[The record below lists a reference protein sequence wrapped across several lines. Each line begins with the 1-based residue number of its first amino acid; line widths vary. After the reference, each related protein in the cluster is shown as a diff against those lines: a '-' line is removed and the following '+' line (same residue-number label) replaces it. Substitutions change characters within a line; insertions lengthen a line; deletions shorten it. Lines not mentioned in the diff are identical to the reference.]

1 VQSLPVLAVFHLHC
15 MAARASTVE
24 FWRAV
29 YGGKWSAIKSA
40 LDSGCDIDTRDET
53 AGTALIR
60 LAGWGCTGIIE
71 HLLEA
76 GADTSIVN
84 YHGMD
89 ALQRAAID
97 GHLLIVDC
105 LLNAGATVQAET
117 SACRLVMAA
126 SSQRLNA
133 FSKVGR
139 TLIATLVTH
148 RLCTLLPYL
157 NRGRYA
163 VYWLLVCVCT
173 PLSCDSCRYTSK
185 MCHF

>member
-1 VQSLPVLAVFHLHC
+1 

-117 SACRLVMAA
+117 SAYRLVMTGSSRAIKRFLESGADFNSNAGHTPLMYAA
-126 SSQRLNA
+126 ALSQQ
-133 FSKVGR
+133 
-139 TLIATLVTH
+139 
-148 RLCTLLPYL
+148 
-157 NRGRYA
+157 GRYA
-163 VYWLLVCVCT
+163 VYWLLECVCT
-173 PLSCDSCRYTSK
+173 PLSCESCGSTSK